1 MLIYHKY
8 DTVGPP
14 DNIKNIRWPTLDE
27 IVLIR

>member
-14 DNIKNIRWPTLDE
+14 IKNIRWPTLDE